1 MWTNDEG
8 LRHCHHAA
16 LLGILTHMRRTCIL
30 LTGLLCAAAPAQ
42 AQVTVDLHAL
52 DALPGG
58 KPATESSPQHQPP
71 PKRASKRPTVA
82 RQPKPSPAQA
92 TAAAHA
98 PQSATSS
105 ATTAA
110 TPAAA
115 PPATT
120 VPNTAAP
127 TPPPPPPP
135 PPPAPTVPTPAPPTP
150 APPAATLPTAPP
162 ATVALAPIVPPPE
175 PAQAAPAPAPPISD
189 SATSAA
195 TATGHGLR
203 VTFGTDEADLSPS
216 SASAIHDFV
225 QSAPSG
231 DSASY
236 NVVAY
241 AAGTP
246 EDPSTAR
253 RLSLSRALAVRSALM
268 ADGISSTHIYVRAL
282 GATAGDATPDRV
294 DVAVLGGNTT
304 PASATIQAPATTPTQ
319 TPANTKSQQQ

>member
-1 MWTNDEG
+1 MWTNDDG

-127 TPPPPPPP
+127 TP
-135 PPPAPTVPTPAPPTP
+135 

-203 VTFGTDEADLSPS
+203 VTFGTDEADLSPA

>member
-120 VPNTAAP
+120 VPNT
-127 TPPPPPPP
+127 
-135 PPPAPTVPTPAPPTP
+135 PAPTP

>member
-1 MWTNDEG
+1 
-8 LRHCHHAA
+8 
-16 LLGILTHMRRTCIL
+16 MRRTCIL

-120 VPNTAAP
+120 VPNTAA
-127 TPPPPPPP
+127 
-135 PPPAPTVPTPAPPTP
+135 PTP

>member
-120 VPNTAAP
+120 VPNTAA
-127 TPPPPPPP
+127 
-135 PPPAPTVPTPAPPTP
+135 PTP